1 MVLTA
6 IDDVDLSRKICALAR
21 ERKIPVNVADVPPE
35 CDFYFGSQIRD
46 GPLQIMIST
55 GGAAPK
61 LSNLIRKR
69 IEDALPP
76 PPFLGDAIRQ
86 VGILRTRLRKRA
98 PGVGG
103 SLGRKRMRWMIKICD
118 TWTFEELADLDDEM
132 MERLLTEG
140 WEQNMRV
147 PTYASLG
154 GKLRGPG
161 WLQSLPASTLPAIA
175 GFTAGALVATSLH
188 AADVVQQR
196 GLGKPDRNALLA
208 GVLAQRTSRSGLF
221 SKDSKV
227 KERDLRVF
235 LFDCAIVL
243 LAPKDKDKDGEA
255 GWILFCDPIPIEL
268 LTLRAP
274 RPTPPPSS
282 SSPVSTSHRRSWF
295 LDRLP
300 ASPISPPARAK
311 TPPPFGARPG
321 SVPSS
326 PRRPPAS
333 SSSLPLVSPNAAQDE
348 FQLVLSTL
356 GKKDA
361 AAARIWPLTLHA
373 ADAAEQRSWVQS
385 VSTRQEEV
393 RMRGR
398 DGAGRGWRLV
408 PIHLGPVSAEM
419 GKITC
424 YVDYDVGFHKARLW
438 GTPQGLYEHILT
450 APNQETA
457 VRKILA
463 LPGITHVLVMD
474 FDERLMIVLVA
485 EQTAYLAPFPGPTS
499 MLEVSRLKK
508 IGTNITHVA
517 AGVLVLQPPPLPSTP
532 PSAFVDP
539 TPEKRERR
547 KSATLTKPP
556 YRAAVIS
563 GASSSKS
570 DVTSAL
576 RVVAKEKE
584 KEKDKESVRT
594 ASVGVHAPAAPDVA
608 AASVAPAAAPAP
620 APAPAPASRPSL
632 SPGKS
637 KDKKGRRLSDIGIF
651 ALWRRK
657 PEKDKASKDKKEK
670 EKTPSSPAPT
680 SARFSNSTVDSKP
693 KTSIGT
699 LKPGHGYDGPPLS
712 KAKSATMPASLMRL
726 PSLEF
731 DKDESLGGN
740 ANGNGEAHGGTND
753 KTDATNGKAANET
766 RQSTVGEHGE
776 TGALTDSPKPT
787 FTQTL
792 PSRTSGVA
800 GAIGRGIALSR
811 KRTTDSSSS
820 KPAATPGPPPKIQI
834 ALDFPSIAWP
844 SVLDA
849 NGKTGE
855 GDRFAGSD
863 FLADVQRDL
872 GDLVAGGL
880 GVSLSEEQAGMS
892 VGEDGGVVGRSK
904 SPVPETITEEPGKM
918 KEPEQAVQESANE
931 GGAAVQEPSEANPAT
946 AEQQAIP
953 AQVTQPQIPMA
964 QPQTTSRSAQPQHTR
979 FLVLSK
985 STTLSTTVKLYTV
998 GGLKVEDEG
1007 DIGGGRLS
1015 FYKEYYVPS
1024 QTFSIDFLRSRIC
1037 FSGGD
1042 GFEIMDPTTGKL
1054 EPFLDPTEMIEPEG
1068 PLGFLINH
1076 PRRPKP
1082 SAVFRVEQKFLCCY
1096 DEFAF
1101 FLDKFGKR
1109 AREDWL
1115 VRWHGT
1121 PTSFAVQY
1129 PYLFA
1134 FEPEFTEI
1142 RHCSTGELVQL
1153 IPQSSLA
1160 RLPVGEFIAP
1170 AQKQD
1175 GVPLRRVNGEVL
1187 LESEGS
1193 LYALRPM
1200 Q

>member
-1 MVLTA
+1 M
-6 IDDVDLSRKICALAR
+6 
-21 ERKIPVNVADVPPE
+21 
-35 CDFYFGSQIRD
+35 
-46 GPLQIMIST
+46 
-55 GGAAPK
+55 
-61 LSNLIRKR
+61 
-69 IEDALPP
+69 
-76 PPFLGDAIRQ
+76 
-86 VGILRTRLRKRA
+86 
-98 PGVGG
+98 
-103 SLGRKRMRWMIKICD
+103 
-118 TWTFEELADLDDEM
+118 
-132 MERLLTEG
+132 
-140 WEQNMRV
+140 
-147 PTYASLG
+147 
-154 GKLRGPG
+154 
-161 WLQSLPASTLPAIA
+161 
-175 GFTAGALVATSLH
+175 ATSLLDPVAQH
-188 AADVVQQR
+188 AADVVLER
-196 GLGKPDRNALLA
+196 GLGKPDRNALMA
-208 GVLAQRTSRSGLF
+208 GVLAQRTPRSGLF

-255 GWILFCDPIPIEL
+255 GWALFCDPIPIEL
-268 LTLRAP
+268 ITLRAP
-274 RPTPPPSS
+274 RLSPPT
-282 SSPVSTSHRRSWF
+282 SPVPTSRRRSWF

-300 ASPISPPARAK
+300 ASPVSPPARAK
-311 TPPPFGARPG
+311 TPPPFSSPRLG
-321 SVPSS
+321 SVPNT
-326 PRRPPAS
+326 PQRTPPS
-333 SSSLPLVSPNAAQDE
+333 SSSLPLAPPVADE
-348 FQLVLSTL
+348 FALVLSTL

-361 AAARIWPLTLHA
+361 AAARIWPLTLNA
-373 ADAAEQRSWVQS
+373 ANEGEQRSWAQC

-408 PIHLGPVSAEM
+408 PIHLGPASSGM

-438 GTPQGLYEHILT
+438 GTPEGLYEHILT
-450 APNQETA
+450 APNQGTA

-474 FDERLMIVLVA
+474 FDEQ
-485 EQTAYLAPFPGPTS
+485 QTAYLAPFPGPGS
-499 MLEVSRLKK
+499 MLEVSRLKR
-508 IGTNITHVA
+508 IGTNITHIA
-517 AGVLVLQPPPLPSTP
+517 AGVLVLQPQPLPGTP

-539 TPEKRERR
+539 SSEKRERR

-556 YRAAVIS
+556 PRTAVIS

-570 DVTSAL
+570 DVVSAL
-576 RVVAKEKE
+576 RVTKERE
-584 KEKDKESVRT
+584 KEKDGESMRT
-594 ASVGVHAPAAPDVA
+594 AGATAAPT
-608 AASVAPAAAPAP
+608 AAPAP
-620 APAPAPASRPSL
+620 AVDAPSATATAPSTTAARSVTPALAPAPASRQSL

-637 KDKKGRRLSDIGIF
+637 KRRLSDIGIF

-657 PEKDKASKDKKEK
+657 PEKDKANKKEK
-670 EKTPSSPAPT
+670 EKAPTSPAPSST
-680 SARFSNSTVDSKP
+680 RFSTVTVESKP
-693 KTSIGT
+693 KTSTTT

-712 KAKSATMPASLMRL
+712 KSKSATLPASLMRL

-731 DKDESLGGN
+731 DREDPLNGN
-740 ANGNGEAHGGTND
+740 ANGNGKAKEADG
-753 KTDATNGKAANET
+753 ANGKATDGKET
-766 RQSTVGEHGE
+766 TAHEARSITTGTHDE
-776 TGALTDSPKPT
+776 TGVLTNSPKPSA
-787 FTQTL
+787 FSQTL
-792 PSRTSGVA
+792 PSRSSTAA
-800 GAIGRGIALSR
+800 GPLGRGIGLSR

-820 KPAATPGPPPKIQI
+820 RPAASGPPPKIQI

-849 NGKTGE
+849 DGKAEG

-880 GVSLSEEQAGMS
+880 GMSLSEEMAETS
-892 VGEDGGVVGRSK
+892 VGEDGGMFGGPRSL
-904 SPVPETITEEPGKM
+904 VPETITEEPSKM
-918 KEPEQAVQESANE
+918 KAPEAVQGSAN
-931 GGAAVQEPSEANPAT
+931 GNGAQEPSGAQPA
-946 AEQQAIP
+946 APVQQPVP
-953 AQVTQPQIPMA
+953 AQVAPQPQIPVA
-964 QPQTTSRSAQPQHTR
+964 QPQAAPRPPQPQHTR

-985 STTLSTTVKLYTV
+985 STTLSTTVRLYTV
-998 GGLKVEDEG
+998 GGLKIEDEG

-1015 FYKEYYVPS
+1015 FHKEFYVPS

-1054 EPFLDPTEMIEPEG
+1054 DPFLDPVEMTEPEG
-1068 PLGFLINH
+1068 PLGFLITH

-1109 AREDWL
+1109 ARKDWL
-1115 VRWHGT
+1115 VNWHGT

-1142 RHCSTGELVQL
+1142 RHCATGELLQL
-1153 IPQSSLA
+1153 IPQPNSTRLLA
-1160 RLPVGEFIAP
+1160 GEFIAP

-1187 LESEGS
+1187 LVSEGS

-1200 Q
+1200 K

>member
-1 MVLTA
+1 M
-6 IDDVDLSRKICALAR
+6 
-21 ERKIPVNVADVPPE
+21 
-35 CDFYFGSQIRD
+35 
-46 GPLQIMIST
+46 
-55 GGAAPK
+55 
-61 LSNLIRKR
+61 
-69 IEDALPP
+69 
-76 PPFLGDAIRQ
+76 
-86 VGILRTRLRKRA
+86 
-98 PGVGG
+98 
-103 SLGRKRMRWMIKICD
+103 
-118 TWTFEELADLDDEM
+118 
-132 MERLLTEG
+132 
-140 WEQNMRV
+140 
-147 PTYASLG
+147 
-154 GKLRGPG
+154 
-161 WLQSLPASTLPAIA
+161 
-175 GFTAGALVATSLH
+175 ATSLLDPVAQH
-188 AADVVQQR
+188 AADIVQQR
-196 GLGKPDRNALLA
+196 GLGKPDRNALFA
-208 GVLAQRTSRSGLF
+208 GVLAQRTARSGLF

-243 LAPKDKDKDGEA
+243 LAPKDKDKDGET
-255 GWILFCDPIPIEL
+255 GWVPFCDPIPIEL

-274 RPTPPPSS
+274 RPTPPPSVT
-282 SSPVSTSHRRSWF
+282 PAPPSHRRSWF

-311 TPPPFGARPG
+311 TPPPFGSPARPG

-333 SSSLPLVSPNAAQDE
+333 SSSLPLVAPAAAQDE

-361 AAARIWPLTLHA
+361 AAARIWPLTLQA
-373 ADAAEQRSWVQS
+373 ADAGEQRSWVQC

-408 PIHLGPVSAEM
+408 PIHLGPVSTEM

-438 GTPQGLYEHILT
+438 GTPMGLYEHILT

-485 EQTAYLAPFPGPTS
+485 EQTAYLAPFPSPGS
-499 MLEVSRLKK
+499 MLEVSRLKR
-508 IGTNITHVA
+508 IGTNITHIA

-539 TPEKRERR
+539 TPERRERR

-556 YRAAVIS
+556 PRVAVIS

-576 RVVAKEKE
+576 RVAKER
-584 KEKDKESVRT
+584 EKDKESVRT
-594 ASVGVHAPAAPDVA
+594 ASGAAPVPAPSADAPTAPATATNTTASSPSRA
-608 AASVAPAAAPAP
+608 AVPVPAP
-620 APAPAPASRPSL
+620 APAPTPRQTL

-637 KDKKGRRLSDIGIF
+637 KDKKVRRLSDIGIF
-651 ALWRRK
+651 AIWRRK
-657 PEKDKASKDKKEK
+657 PEKNKDKKEK
-670 EKTPSSPAPT
+670 EKEKSSTSPVPAST
-680 SARFSNSTVDSKP
+680 RFSTATTESKP
-693 KTSIGT
+693 KTSVGS

-712 KAKSATMPASLMRL
+712 KAKSATLPSSLMRL

-731 DKDESLGGN
+731 DQEESLT
-740 ANGNGEAHGGTND
+740 ANKND
-753 KTDATNGKAANET
+753 KAAEGTNGKTET
-766 RQSTVGEHGE
+766 TTNDTEPRQSTTNTLNEVGV
-776 TGALTDSPKPT
+776 LVDSPKPGA

-792 PSRTSGVA
+792 PSRPSVPSA
-800 GAIGRGIALSR
+800 FARGLTISR
-811 KRTTDSSSS
+811 KRTTDSSGS
-820 KPAATPGPPPKIQI
+820 KSIAASPPPKIQL

-849 NGKTGE
+849 NGKAGSE
-855 GDRFAGSD
+855 QDGDRFAGSD
-863 FLADVQRDL
+863 FLADVERDL

-880 GVSLSEEQAGMS
+880 GMSLSEEKAGMS
-892 VGEDGGVVGRSK
+892 VGEDADGVGRSK
-904 SPVPETITEEPGKM
+904 SPVPEAVTEEPGKM
-918 KEPEQAVQESANE
+918 KELEQ
-931 GGAAVQEPSEANPAT
+931 
-946 AEQQAIP
+946 P
-953 AQVTQPQIPMA
+953 AQENGNGNGNGAVSHGLGGVNSTTVEQPASSQVAPQPQIPMA
-964 QPQTTSRSAQPQHTR
+964 QPQNASRSQQPQHTR

-1015 FYKEYYVPS
+1015 FYKEIYVPS
-1024 QTFSIDFLRSRIC
+1024 QTYSIDFLRSRIC
-1037 FSGGD
+1037 FSGTD

-1054 EPFLDPTEMIEPEG
+1054 DPFLDPVEMTEPEG
-1068 PLGFLINH
+1068 PLGFLITH

-1082 SAVFRVEQKFLCCY
+1082 SAVFRVDQKFLCCY

-1142 RHCSTGELVQL
+1142 RHCTTGELVQL
-1153 IPQSSLA
+1153 IPQPSLT
-1160 RLPVGEFIAP
+1160 RLQAGEFIAP

-1200 Q
+1200 QP